1 MSSLTTP
8 AGGQGRSRKRQLA
21 CALSATLTAGL
32 ALAPFAVVSPAFAA
46 TSGDDVVISEVYAR
60 GGSANQPF
68 TNKFVELFNPTGSAI
83 NLGGYSV
90 QYRSAG
96 GTGNAGTVV
105 ALTGEIP
112 AGGHYLIAGGSNNNG
127 ANGVALPAADAT
139 NSGLNLQGSN
149 GTVALVESTTA
160 VALPT
165 GNVVEA
171 ANPLIVDLVG
181 YGTSNTYEGT
191 GAAPTSGSNSV
202 PQSLVRADGGIDS
215 DNNAADFTAVST
227 PTPTNS
233 AGETGGSDN
242 GGGENG
248 GGDGPGD
255 DVPAEDTHSIA
266 EIQGT
271 GASTPLSGQTVTTSG
286 VVTAVYATGGF
297 NGYYLQTAGSGG
309 DTDPTA
315 RTASDGIFIY
325 AGTAA
330 RAGEVAIGDHVRVTG
345 QATEY
350 YDLTQVD
357 ISSGAHAKLAEP
369 AAAPIPVA
377 NFEIP
382 ATDAGREV
390 FEGMLVLPAA
400 DAYVVSDTYN
410 LGGWGSTAYGSVG
423 LGLGGPLRQESD
435 VAAPGT
441 PAFNDA
447 VADNAARA
455 ITLDDGQSQQ
465 TSTSASV
472 PYLTGNADI
481 RTGASLTFDQ
491 PVVLDYRFQWNF
503 QPTSPVTGNADWLRA
518 TGGETQAA
526 NAAPAEVG
534 GDLKLATFNVLN
546 YFTTLGEDVSGCQS
560 YTDRSGTP
568 LTVRTGCSP
577 RGAWDNDNLER
588 QEAKIVA
595 AINGLGADVV
605 TLEEIENSAKMPGGS
620 NQDVALENLVA
631 ALNEAAGSGTW
642 DFVPWPAD
650 APPVSEQDVI
660 RTAVIY
666 RTATVDVAA
675 DAVVLSGSTAFS
687 NAREPFAA
695 ALKSTANPDYEFVV
709 VGNHFK
715 SKGGSCGSPVEGCF
729 NEDRE
734 RQSAALADFADVYAS
749 DLGIDDIFL
758 TGDFNSYSAESPIQV
773 LEADGYENLTARSG
787 KSSYVFNG
795 KVGSLDHILGN
806 ESAASRVTDVDVW
819 QINANESVLQEYSRY
834 NYFASSHFQPGTVFR
849 ASDHNPGIVGIDVPG
864 VESEDD
870 LVEINLLGFNDFHG
884 RLFDYKT
891 SPTTSSQEN
900 ATLSFAGTIEELRA
914 EAGAD
919 NTVLFSAGDNIGAS
933 LFTSSVQQDKPTIEI
948 LNALDVTTSSV
959 GNHEFDAGF
968 DFLDTTVAGWA
979 DFEYLGANVYG
990 ADGEPV
996 LPEFE
1001 IVTVDGVDIAIIG
1014 AVTQQVPAVV
1024 RPGGI
1029 QGLTFGDPVEAVN
1042 RVAAELEA
1050 ADAAD
1055 VIIAAYHE
1063 GAPSGA
1069 GSTLE
1074 EQVAASPVFDAIVND
1089 TSDLVDAIFTAHTH
1103 QDYAWDGPL
1112 GEGTRPVIQGESYG
1126 EFVSQVE
1133 LTFDRTAGE
1142 VVDYEHRNVPV
1153 TTTPLAE
1160 LLADYPRVNDVK
1172 EILDDALEVSAEIG
1186 GQVIGSVTADITTAH
1201 KTGST
1206 GALTRD
1212 DRTSESTLGNLV
1224 ANALREQLSE
1234 EHFGGAEIGIVNPG
1248 GLRAELLHGDNGEIT
1263 FAEANAVLPFLNDL
1277 WTLSLTGEQ
1286 FVTMLEQQWQPSG
1299 ASNPFLHLGLSDNVS
1314 YTLDPTAEA
1323 GSRITSVM
1331 IDGMPIDPQR
1341 EYRIGT
1347 FSFLAEGGDNFSVFR
1362 DATNVQQTGLID
1374 RDAWISYISE
1384 NSPLTPDY
1392 ARRSAIV
1399 TPLPAELQA
1408 GDEVSF
1414 EVSRLDLTSLG
1425 SPANTEL
1432 AVRLVPV
1439 SSAVQALAAT
1449 LAVEPVHV
1457 ATVEGGAASVSFT
1470 VPADL
1475 EGAYTL
1481 ELAADPS
1488 GTTIAL
1494 PVSIAASV
1502 PGGGGDNGGGGA
1514 GGGTGGAGDGG
1525 STTGGSGSG
1534 DTLSNTGAPDLLPI
1548 MFGVGLVIAA
1558 GALMMLAKR
1567 GPNARK
1573 ATSVSAE

>member
-1 MSSLTTP
+1 MPTGRP
-8 AGGQGRSRKRQLA
+8 ERSRKRQLS

-32 ALAPFAVVSPAFAA
+32 ALAPFAVASPAFAA
-46 TSGDDVVISEVYAR
+46 PAGDDVVISEIYAR

-68 TNKFVELFNPTGSAI
+68 TTKFVELFNPTGEAI
-83 NLGGYSV
+83 DLSGYSV
-90 QYRSAG
+90 QYRSAT
-96 GTGNAGTVV
+96 GTGTPNAVV
-105 ALTGEIP
+105 PLSGAIA
-112 AGGHYLIAGGSNNNG
+112 AGGHYLVAGGSNG
-127 ANGVALPAADAT
+127 ANGAALPAADAT
-139 NSGLNLQGSN
+139 GSGMNLQGSN
-149 GTVALVESTTA
+149 GTVALVESPTA
-160 VALPT
+160 VTLPV
-165 GNVVEA
+165 GNVVDLA
-171 ANPLIVDLVG
+171 DPLIVDLVG
-181 YGTSNTYEGT
+181 YGTANTWEGA
-191 GAAPTSGSNSV
+191 GPALTSGGNGD
-202 PQSLVRADGGIDS
+202 PQALVRAADGLDA
-215 DNNAADFTAVST
+215 DNNAADFTTVQA

-233 AGETGGSDN
+233 AGETSS
-242 GGGENG
+242 GGGDGEDGGGDDG

-255 DVPAEDTHSIA
+255 VVPAADTHSIA
-266 EIQGT
+266 QIQGT
-271 GASTPLSGQTVTTSG
+271 GSSTPLSGQTVTTSG

-309 DTDPTA
+309 DADASA

-325 AGTAA
+325 AGTAS
-330 RAGEVAIGDHVRVTG
+330 RAGEVAIGDHVRVSG

-350 YDLTQVD
+350 NGLTQVN
-357 ISSGAHAKLAEP
+357 ISSGAHAKLSET
-369 AAAPIPVA
+369 AAAPLPIVD
-377 NFEIP
+377 FEIP
-382 ATDAGREV
+382 ATDAAREV
-390 FEGMLVLPAA
+390 FEGMLVQPAA
-400 DAYVVSDTYN
+400 DAYVISDTYN
-410 LGGWGSTAYGSVG
+410 LGGWGSTAFGSVG
-423 LGLGGPLRQESD
+423 LGLGGPLLQESD
-435 VAAPGT
+435 VADPGT
-441 PAFNDA
+441 PAFDEA

-481 RTGASLTFDQ
+481 RTGVSLTFDQ

-503 QPTSPVTGNADWLRA
+503 QPTSPVTGNAAWLRA

-526 NAAPAEVG
+526 NAAPAAVG

-546 YFTTLGEDVSGCQS
+546 YFSTLGTNVSGCQS
-560 YTDRSGTP
+560 YKDRAGVP
-568 LTVRTGCSP
+568 LTVSGGCNP
-577 RGAWDNDNLER
+577 RGAWDATNLER
-588 QEAKIVA
+588 QESKIVA

-620 NQDVALENLVA
+620 NQDAALENLVE
-631 ALNEAAGSGTW
+631 ALNEAAGTGTW
-642 DFVPWPAD
+642 DFVPWPSD

-675 DAVVLSGSTAFS
+675 DAVVLSGSSEFS

-695 ALKSTANPDYEFVV
+695 ALSSTENPDYAFVV
-709 VGNHFK
+709 IGNHFK

-729 NEDRE
+729 NADRE
-734 RQSAALADFADVYAS
+734 AQSAALTEFADDYATE
-749 DLGIDDIFL
+749 LGIDDVFL
-758 TGDFNSYSAESPIQV
+758 VGDFNAYSAESPIRV

-787 KSSYVFNG
+787 KSSYVFGG
-795 KVGSLDHILGN
+795 KIGSLDHIFGN
-806 ESAASRVTDVDVW
+806 ESAANRVTGVDVW

-864 VESEDD
+864 VEGEDD
-870 LVEINLLGFNDFHG
+870 LTEINLLGFNDFHG
-884 RLFDYKT
+884 RLFDYT
-891 SPTTSSQEN
+891 TNPTTSSQEN

-914 EAGAD
+914 AGGED

-933 LFTSSVQQDKPTIEI
+933 LFTSSVQEDQPTIEI
-948 LNALDVTTSSV
+948 LNALDVATSSV

-968 DFLDTTVAGWA
+968 DFLDTTVSGWA

-1014 AVTQQVPAVV
+1014 AVTEQVPSLV
-1024 RPGGI
+1024 RTGGI
-1029 QGLTFGDPVEAVN
+1029 QGLTFGDPVGAVN

-1050 ADAAD
+1050 SDTAD

-1063 GAPSGA
+1063 GAPSGS
-1069 GSTLE
+1069 GSNLE

-1133 LTFDRTAGE
+1133 LTFDRVAGE

-1153 TTTPLAE
+1153 TTAPLAE
-1160 LLADYPRVNDVK
+1160 LLADYPRVTEVK
-1172 EILDDALEVSAEIG
+1172 EILDGALEVSKEIG
-1186 GQVIGSVTADITTAH
+1186 GQVVGSVTADITTAH
-1201 KTGST
+1201 RLGST
-1206 GALTRD
+1206 GAPTRD

-1248 GLRAELLHGDNGEIT
+1248 GLRAELLYGDDGEIT

-1314 YTLDPTAEA
+1314 YTLDPAAEP

-1331 IDGMPIDPQR
+1331 IGGEPIDPQR

-1362 DATNVQQTGLID
+1362 EATNVQQTGLID

-1384 NSPLTPDY
+1384 HSPLTPDF

-1399 TPLPAELQA
+1399 SQLPAELQA
-1408 GDEVSF
+1408 GDEVTF

-1439 SSAVQALAAT
+1439 STGVQTFAAT
-1449 LAVEPVHV
+1449 LDVDPVHV
-1457 ATVEGGAASVSFT
+1457 ATIEGGAASVAFT
-1470 VPADL
+1470 VPSDL
-1475 EGAYTL
+1475 EGAFTL

-1488 GTTIAL
+1488 GTTIGF

-1502 PGGGGDNGGGGA
+1502 PGGGDGGNTGGGN
-1514 GGGTGGAGDGG
+1514 GGGTGSGGGG
-1525 STTGGSGSG
+1525 SSTGGSASG
-1534 DTLSNTGAPDLLPI
+1534 DVLSNTGASDLLPI

-1558 GALMMLAKR
+1558 GALMMMAKR
-1567 GPNARK
+1567 GPNARE
-1573 ATSVSAE
+1573 AVSGSAE